1 MQKTR
6 TLIILAVALSFL
18 CACRGG
24 RSEEGGGEDSTK
36 AVRIA
41 YIPTLDALPFFV
53 AKEMGWFEREG
64 VEVNLERFLAQMD
77 IDTALVGGSVDGAF
91 TDKVRV
97 AHMEEKFGLQL
108 DILATTAAEW
118 TLVTNKVARL
128 NKLEQFGDKM
138 VAMTRFSATDSLTDL
153 AFKSVKTTAPM
164 FKVQINDVELR
175 LRMVDNNEMDAAWF
189 PEPYATRAQ
198 LLGHKRLLSSEKFGI
213 SFGVLV
219 LRSDYEKQKGN
230 KEKAEALR
238 RVYSMACDSI
248 DKCGLQAYAAQIQTY
263 CGVDSAVVHHLNEI
277 KFKQ

>member
-1 MQKTR
+1 M
-6 TLIILAVALSFL
+6 LVLVLSFA
-18 CACRGG
+18 CACHRD
-24 RSEEGGGEDSTK
+24 RSEASGGEDSTHV
-36 AVRIA
+36 VRIA

-53 AKEMGWFEREG
+53 AKDMGWFDKEG
-64 VEVNLERFLAQMD
+64 VEVSLERFLAQMD

-97 AHMEEKFGLQL
+97 ARIEEKFGVKL
-108 DILATTAAEW
+108 DILVTTPAQW
-118 TLVTNKVARL
+118 TLITNKVARL

-153 AFKSVKTTAPM
+153 AFKNVKTTAPM

-198 LLGHKRLLSSEKFGI
+198 LLGHKKILTSEKYGTH
-213 SFGVLV
+213 FGVLV
-219 LRSDYEKQKGN
+219 LRHDYSQQQGN
-230 KEKAEALR
+230 DLMAETLR
-238 RVYSMACDSI
+238 RVYAMACDSI
-248 DKCGLQAYAAQIQTY
+248 DKYGLQAYAAQLYTY
-263 CGVDSAVVHHLNEI
+263 CGVDSAVVHHLNET